1 MERDDLEAGV
11 FDHVAVEFGLGGAA
25 DAGGPQGGVAGDGI
39 AELALGYDSLAAL
52 GLPLF
57 P

>member
-25 DAGGPQGGVAGDGI
+25 DAGGPQGDVAGDGI